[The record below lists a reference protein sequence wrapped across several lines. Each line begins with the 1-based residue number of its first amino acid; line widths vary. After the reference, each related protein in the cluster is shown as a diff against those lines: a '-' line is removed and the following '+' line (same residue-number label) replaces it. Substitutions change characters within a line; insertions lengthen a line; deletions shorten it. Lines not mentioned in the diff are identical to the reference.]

1 MSNSREL
8 TSKLDRAQLYTIVE
22 IAILIAGLIGTL
34 ITQQFWIALI
44 ALAGMVAFSR
54 LVSNKLDRAIEAE
67 VVSDWSDD

>member
-34 ITQQFWIALI
+34 ITQQFWIALL

-54 LVSNKLDRAIEAE
+54 LVSNKPDRSIVAE
-67 VVSDWSDD
+67 VESDWSDD

>member
-67 VVSDWSDD
+67 VESDWSDD